1 MTKSKYPDWGYG
13 SEIIPPKHIFKLFS
27 HLIEGGD
34 EYLVS
39 RTITPIT
46 VNYYYERAIK
56 ATEDEPSCPEHF
68 EVLNVLI
75 DNVNVW
81 PKMSWDEMQEFEDKF
96 IQYLKEDRYET
107 RVDRDSF

>member
-1 MTKSKYPDWGYG
+1 MSTNKYPDWGYG

-27 HLIEGGD
+27 HLIEEGD
-34 EYLVS
+34 EYIIS

-56 ATEDEPSCPEHF
+56 ATEDEPPCPECF
-68 EVLNVLI
+68 EVLNIVVGDTNIL
-75 DNVNVW
+75 
-81 PKMSWDEMQEFEDKF
+81 PKLSLEELVEFEDKF
-96 IQYLKEDRYET
+96 IKYLKEDKYET